1 MKKKGNLIGLI
12 VSLVVATAFQVSAR
26 ADTISSEG
34 MLFYLGITLLTVV
47 PVVSFAYFTI
57 KEW

>member
-12 VSLVVATAFQVSAR
+12 VSLVIATAFQVSAR

-34 MLFYLGITLLTVV
+34 MLFYLGITLLTVA
-47 PVVSFAYFTI
+47 PVAMYAYITI